1 MTSKINKIKYIK
13 QEKGNTIFLKI
24 ISTYKRKKKNK
35 GTQTKGK
42 KQEYI

>member
-13 QEKGNTIFLKI
+13 QRKGKHNILKNNQYI
-24 ISTYKRKKKNK
+24 EKKNK

-42 KQEYI
+42 KWKQYI